1 MVKTCPVRVSARQ
14 NYGRFVTMSV
24 SISEIGRLP
33 SGEAVLRYTITNQ
46 NGASAS
52 FLNYGATWQ
61 TMFVPNRKGELVDV
75 VLGYDTLEEYQ
86 KNYMYLGCTV
96 GRVANRI
103 KDARFTLNGTEY
115 KLAANNG
122 TACLHGGIVGFDKKI
137 WTAQIDGDSV
147 FFSLTSPD
155 GDEGFPGELS
165 VVVIYTLDAEN
176 ALSIQYMLNS
186 DADTIQNMTNHAYFN
201 LAGQQADILEHQL
214 WINARNTT
222 RIDKNVLPT
231 GEIVPVR
238 GTPLDFTQFKPI
250 GRDIAA
256 AGELVEVIGG
266 YDHNFVIDRKGS
278 EVEKIATVVEP
289 KGGIAMD
296 VYTDQPGV
304 QLFTPPDF
312 SYMTGKNGVQYGK
325 RPAFCLE
332 TQHFADAM
340 NHTNFPSIILRAG
353 EVFSSETIY
362 HFRVEK

>member
-1 MVKTCPVRVSARQ
+1 
-14 NYGRFVTMSV
+14 MSV
-24 SISEIGRLP
+24 TVTEIGRMP
-33 SGEAVLRYTITNQ
+33 SGEAVIRYTITNK

-75 VLGYDTLEEYQ
+75 VLGYDTVEEYQ

-115 KLAANNG
+115 KLAVNNG
-122 TACLHGGIVGFDKKI
+122 DACLHGGNVGFDKKI
-137 WTAQIDGDSV
+137 WQAQIDGDAV

-155 GDEGFPGELS
+155 GDEGFPGTLS
-165 VVVIYTLDAEN
+165 VVVIYTLDDEN
-176 ALSIQYMLNS
+176 ALSIRYLLNS

-201 LAGQQADILEHQL
+201 LAGQQSSVLDQTL
-214 WINARNTT
+214 WINASRTT
-222 RIDKNVLPT
+222 RIDKDVLPT

-238 GTPLDFTQFKPI
+238 GTPLDFTKAKPI
-250 GRDIAA
+250 GRDIKGK
-256 AGELVEVIGG
+256 GEMVDVIGG

-278 EVEKIATVVEP
+278 EVEKIATAIDPV
-289 KGGIAMD
+289 GGIAMD

-312 SYMTGKNGVQYGK
+312 TYMTGKNGVQYGIY
-325 RPAFCLE
+325 PAFCLE

-340 NHTNFPSIILRAG
+340 NHPEFPSIVLHAG
-353 EVFSSETIY
+353 EVFSSETVY

>member
-1 MVKTCPVRVSARQ
+1 
-14 NYGRFVTMSV
+14 MSV
-24 SISEIGRLP
+24 IVTEIGRMP
-33 SGEAVLRYTITNQ
+33 SGEAVIRYTITNK

-75 VLGYDTLEEYQ
+75 VLGYDTVEEYQ

-115 KLAANNG
+115 KLPVNNG
-122 TACLHGGIVGFDKKI
+122 DACLHGGNVGFDKKI
-137 WTAQIDGDSV
+137 WQAQIDGDAV

-155 GDEGFPGELS
+155 GDEGFPGTLS
-165 VVVIYTLDAEN
+165 VVVIYTLDDEN
-176 ALSIQYMLNS
+176 ALSIRYLLNS

-201 LAGQQADILEHQL
+201 LAGQQSSVLDQTL
-214 WINARNTT
+214 WINASRTT
-222 RIDKNVLPT
+222 RIDKDVLPT

-238 GTPLDFTQFKPI
+238 GTPLDFTKAKPI
-250 GRDIAA
+250 GRDIKGK
-256 AGELVEVIGG
+256 GEMVDFIGG
-266 YDHNFVIDRKGS
+266 YDHNFVIDRTGS
-278 EVEKIATVVEP
+278 EVEKIATAIDP
-289 KGGIAMD
+289 AGGIEMD

-312 SYMTGKNGVQYGK
+312 TYMTGKNGVQYGIY
-325 RPAFCLE
+325 PAFCLE

-340 NHTNFPSIILRAG
+340 NHPEFPSIVLHAG
-353 EVFSSETIY
+353 EVFSSETVY

>member
-1 MVKTCPVRVSARQ
+1 
-14 NYGRFVTMSV
+14 MSV
-24 SISEIGRLP
+24 TVTEIGRMP
-33 SGEAVLRYTITNQ
+33 SGEAVIRYTITNK

-61 TMFVPNRKGELVDV
+61 SMFVPNRKGEMVDV
-75 VLGYDTLEEYQ
+75 VLGYDTVEEYQ

-103 KDARFTLNGTEY
+103 KNARFTLNGTEY
-115 KLAANNG
+115 QLPVNNG
-122 TACLHGGIVGFDKKI
+122 DACLHGGNVGFDKKI
-137 WTAQIDGDSV
+137 WTAQIDGDAI

-155 GDEGFPGELS
+155 GDEGFPGTLS
-165 VVVIYTLDAEN
+165 VVVIYTLDDEN
-176 ALSIQYMLNS
+176 ALSIRYLLNS

-201 LAGQQADILEHQL
+201 LAGQQSTVLEQTL
-214 WINARNTT
+214 WINARNAT
-222 RIDKNVLPT
+222 RIDKDVLPT

-238 GTPLDFTQFKPI
+238 GTPLDFTQPKPI
-250 GRDIAA
+250 GRDIKGK
-256 AGELVEVIGG
+256 GEMVDVIGG

-278 EVEKIATVVEP
+278 DVEKIATAIDPV
-289 KGGIAMD
+289 GGIAMD

-312 SYMTGKNGVQYGK
+312 SYMTGKGGVQYGK
-325 RPAFCLE
+325 NPAFCLE

-340 NHTNFPSIILRAG
+340 NHPNFPSIVLHAG
-353 EVFSSETIY
+353 EVFSETVY

>member
-1 MVKTCPVRVSARQ
+1 
-14 NYGRFVTMSV
+14 MSV
-24 SISEIGRLP
+24 TVTEIGRLP
-33 SGEAVLRYTITNQ
+33 SGEALLRYTITNK

-52 FLNYGATWQ
+52 LLNYGATWQ

-75 VLGYDTLEEYQ
+75 VLGYDTVEEFQ
-86 KNYMYLGCTV
+86 KNYMYLGCTI

-122 TACLHGGIVGFDKKI
+122 TACLHGGNVGFDKKI
-137 WTAQIDGDSV
+137 WQAQIDGDAV

-165 VVVIYTLDAEN
+165 VVVIYSLDEEN

-186 DADTIQNMTNHAYFN
+186 DADTSQNMTNHAYFN
-201 LAGQQADILEHQL
+201 LAGQQSSVLDQTL
-214 WINARNTT
+214 WINASRAT
-222 RIDKNVLPT
+222 RIDKDVTPT

-238 GTPLDFTQFKPI
+238 GTPLDFTQPKPI
-250 GRDIAA
+250 GRDIKAK
-256 AGELVEVIGG
+256 GELVDVIGG
-266 YDHNFVIDRKGS
+266 YDHNFMIDRWSGA
-278 EVEKIATVVEP
+278 VDKIATAVDPV
-289 KGGIAMD
+289 GGIAMD

-312 SYMTGKNGVQYGK
+312 SYMTGKNGVKYGK
-325 RPAFCLE
+325 YPAFCLE

-340 NHTNFPSIILRAG
+340 NHPDFPSIVLRAG

-362 HFRVEK
+362 RFRVEK

>member
-1 MVKTCPVRVSARQ
+1 
-14 NYGRFVTMSV
+14 MSV
-24 SISEIGRLP
+24 TVTEIRRLP
-33 SGEAVLRYTITNQ
+33 SGEALLRYTITNK

-52 FLNYGATWQ
+52 LLNYGATWQ

-75 VLGYDTLEEYQ
+75 VLGYDTVEEYQ

-103 KDARFTLNGTEY
+103 KDARFSLNGTEY

-122 TACLHGGIVGFDKKI
+122 TACLHGGNVGFDKKI
-137 WTAQIDGDSV
+137 WQAQIDGDAV

-165 VVVIYTLDAEN
+165 VVVIYSLDEEN

-201 LAGQQADILEHQL
+201 LAGQQSSVLDQTL
-214 WINARNTT
+214 WINASRTT
-222 RIDKNVLPT
+222 RIDKDVTPT

-238 GTPLDFTQFKPI
+238 GTPLDFTQPKPI
-250 GRDIAA
+250 GRDIKAK
-256 AGELVEVIGG
+256 GELVDVIGG
-266 YDHNFVIDRKGS
+266 YDHNFVIDRWSGA
-278 EVEKIATVVEP
+278 VDKIATAVDPV
-289 KGGIAMD
+289 GGIAMD

-312 SYMTGKNGVQYGK
+312 SYMTGKNGVKYGK
-325 RPAFCLE
+325 YPAFCLE

-340 NHTNFPSIILRAG
+340 NHPDFPSIILRAG

-362 HFRVEK
+362 RFRVEK

>member
-1 MVKTCPVRVSARQ
+1 
-14 NYGRFVTMSV
+14 MSV
-24 SISEIGRLP
+24 TVTEIGRLP
-33 SGEAVLRYTITNQ
+33 SGEALLRYTITNR

-52 FLNYGATWQ
+52 LLNYGATWQ

-75 VLGYDTLEEYQ
+75 VLGYDTVEEYQ

-103 KDARFTLNGTEY
+103 KDARFTLGGTEY

-122 TACLHGGIVGFDKKI
+122 KACLHGGIVGYDKKI
-137 WTAQIDGDSV
+137 WQAQIDGDAV

-165 VVVIYTLDAEN
+165 IVVIYSLDEEN

-201 LAGQQADILEHQL
+201 LAGQQSSVLEQTL
-214 WINARNTT
+214 QINASRAT
-222 RIDKNVLPT
+222 RIDKEVLPT

-238 GTPLDFTQFKPI
+238 GTPLDFTQPKPI
-250 GRDIAA
+250 GRDINAK
-256 AGELVEVIGG
+256 GELVDVIGG
-266 YDHNFVIDRKGS
+266 YDHNFVIDRWSGA
-278 EVEKIATVVEP
+278 VDKIATVVDP
-289 KGGIAMD
+289 VGGIAMD

-312 SYMTGKNGVQYGK
+312 SYMTGKGGVKYGK
-325 RPAFCLE
+325 HPAFCLE

-340 NHTNFPSIILRAG
+340 NHPDFPSIILRAG
-353 EVFSSETIY
+353 EVFSSETTY
-362 HFRVEK
+362 RFRVEK